1 VRELVRDQIE
11 ALLDQAGDVVDEQTA
26 RLRALGDL
34 LERQHLAGP
43 ASLAG
48 SFAAEVEE
56 LSERLAALDGD
67 ELLDAVRTL
76 ARRRGPWVFAAGG
89 AAAGVL
95 LWGGLRRAAIADDDE
110 PEPVAEL
117 EAGDPDDGPPES

>member
-34 LERQHLAGP
+34 LERQKLGGAANLADTV
-43 ASLAG
+43 AT
-48 SFAAEVEE
+48 EVEG
-56 LSERLAALDGD
+56 LSDRLAALDGD

-76 ARRRGPWVFAAGG
+76 ARRRGPLAFAAGG

-95 LWGGLRRAAIADDDE
+95 LWSGLRRAAIADDDA
-110 PEPVAEL
+110 PAPAAEL
-117 EAGDPDDGPPES
+117 EAGEPDDAARER